1 MQRVAL
7 LASFIALLIVACGDD
22 GGEAGVVEYD
32 LTAEVVDWTVV
43 DGEVVEVW
51 GYNGQYPGPLI
62 EAEVGDTVRVH
73 LTNNLPEGTTI
84 HWHGLEVPNDQ
95 DGVPG
100 ITQLMIE
107 PGQRYTYEF
116 EVDQPGTT
124 MYHTHANTVKQLGRG
139 LVGPF
144 VVREKAA
151 KQSPKYDADYTL
163 VLHEIDGL
171 FTINGHSFPE
181 TLAHEDSLLSIEEG
195 DRVLVRFVNAGQQ
208 HHPMH
213 LHGHQFRVV
222 ELDSNRLENPYWINT
237 VDVAPGQSVAV
248 EILGTNPGTWTFHC
262 HILPH
267 VTNRGEYPG
276 GMLTVLDYTDHT
288 SMFEGADPPQVP
300 QDVDGAAPATQ
311 PAPSAEPEAAGSVVD
326 VIGAEFSFAPD
337 ALAVQPGQEL
347 TVRLENIGAVEHN
360 LEITEWDVLVEAAP
374 GQTSE
379 VTFTVPADA
388 SGALE
393 FFCNI
398 AGHREAGMV
407 GELSIGT

>member
-1 MQRVAL
+1 MQRIAL
-7 LASFIALLIVACGDD
+7 LAILVGLLIVACGDD
-22 GGEAGVVEYD
+22 AGDAGVVEYD

-51 GYNGQYPGPLI
+51 GYNGQYPGPPI

-84 HWHGLEVPNDQ
+84 HWHGLEVPNEQ

-100 ITQLMIE
+100 ITQLMVE

-116 EVDQPGTT
+116 EVDRPGTT

-151 KQSPKYDADYTL
+151 KRTPKYDGEYTL

-171 FTINGHSFPE
+171 FTINGHAFPE
-181 TLAHEDSLLSIEEG
+181 TLAHEDSLISMEEG

-222 ELDSNRLENPYWINT
+222 ELDSNRLDNPYWVNT
-237 VDVAPGQSVAV
+237 IDVAPGQTVAV
-248 EILGTNPGTWTFHC
+248 EVHGTNPGTWTFHC

-267 VTNRGEYPG
+267 VTNRGVYPG
-276 GMLTVLDYTDHT
+276 GMLTVVDYADHT
-288 SMFEGADPPQVP
+288 SMFEGADPPQLP
-300 QDVDGAAPATQ
+300 QDVAGATATTEPATAAP
-311 PAPSAEPEAAGSVVD
+311 EASGAVIDVV
-326 VIGAEFSFAPD
+326 GAEFSFSPD
-337 ALAVQPGQEL
+337 EL
-347 TVRLENIGAVEHN
+347 TVEPGEEVTIRLENIGAVEHN
-360 LEITEWDVLVEAAP
+360 LEISEWGVLVEAAA
-374 GQTSE
+374 GQTAD
-379 VTFTVPADA
+379 VTLTVPEDA
-388 SGALE
+388 AGRLE

-407 GELSIGT
+407 GELSVET

>member
-1 MQRVAL
+1 MRRVAL
-7 LASFIALLIVACGDD
+7 LAALIALLIVACGDD
-22 GGEAGVVEYD
+22 GGDTGVVEYD

-43 DGEVVEVW
+43 EGEVVEVW
-51 GYNGQYPGPLI
+51 GYNGEYPGPLL
-62 EAEVGDTVRVH
+62 EAEVGDTVRVN

-100 ITQLMIE
+100 ITQLLIE

-151 KQSPKYDADYTL
+151 KRTPKYDADYTM

-171 FTINGHSFPE
+171 FTINGHAFPE
-181 TLAHEDSLLSIEEG
+181 TLAHDDSLIGIEEG

-222 ELDSNRLENPYWINT
+222 EIDSNRLENPYWVNT
-237 VDVAPGQSVAV
+237 IDVAPGQTVAV
-248 EILGTNPGTWTFHC
+248 EVHGTNPGTWTFHC

-311 PAPSAEPEAAGSVVD
+311 PAPAAEPEAAGSVVD

-388 SGALE
+388 SGTLE
-393 FFCNI
+393 FFCSI